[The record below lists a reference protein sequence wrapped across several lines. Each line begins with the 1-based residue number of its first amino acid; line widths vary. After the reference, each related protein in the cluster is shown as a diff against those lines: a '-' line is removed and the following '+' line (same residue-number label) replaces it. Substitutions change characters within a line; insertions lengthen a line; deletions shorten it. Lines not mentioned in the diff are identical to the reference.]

1 MPLYTQPKSESYS
14 NIQILEC
21 VAKKSHDPHRW
32 KMTPP
37 MENDRRPPSVE
48 MRSIEEIR
56 KETPTV
62 EIKSDKVDVYWN
74 INKGCFSVKDCKTNR
89 VTMYTDAIE
98 ISDAQFIVRRAG
110 RERVLREQQKNVH
123 AFVRGYITTNKAKRT
138 PSVEIR
144 EAKYNPYKNE
154 SFVDKHTDE
163 PVHAASVVDL
173 FTNSDNKGDIRWVK

>member
-37 MENDRRPPSVE
+37 VENDLRPPSVE

-62 EIKSDKVDVYWN
+62 EISSRILRSELTFLRSEQ
-74 INKGCFSVKDCKTNR
+74 IN
-89 VTMYTDAIE
+89 Y
-98 ISDAQFIVRRAG
+98 
-110 RERVLREQQKNVH
+110 
-123 AFVRGYITTNKAKRT
+123 
-138 PSVEIR
+138 
-144 EAKYNPYKNE
+144 
-154 SFVDKHTDE
+154 
-163 PVHAASVVDL
+163 
-173 FTNSDNKGDIRWVK
+173 

>member
-1 MPLYTQPKSESYS
+1 MPLYTQPKSES
-14 NIQILEC
+14 
-21 VAKKSHDPHRW
+21 VAKKSHDPLQW
-32 KMTPP
+32 KMTPT
-37 MENDRRPPSVE
+37 V
-48 MRSIEEIR
+48 EIR

-144 EAKYNPYKNE
+144 EAKYNPYKND